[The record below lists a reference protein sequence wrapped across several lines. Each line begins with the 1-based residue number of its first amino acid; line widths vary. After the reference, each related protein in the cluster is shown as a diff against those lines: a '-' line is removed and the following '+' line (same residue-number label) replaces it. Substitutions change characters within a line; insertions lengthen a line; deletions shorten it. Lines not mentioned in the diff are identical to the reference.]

1 MGNAKLDDKAVFDGG
16 VFSGP
21 AADKDKGDRATA
33 EGSFETKWVQQRS
46 AELATWRSV
55 EGFEEKWA
63 NGFTKV
69 DGRHAP
75 ADGIVSRRGYRRII
89 PDSGPGREWFED
101 RAEDLANIA
110 KEVLR
115 GRNATV
121 FEGRVLNPLMGRPK
135 RSIEELAEQFGRPTK
150 RIYKILDEC
159 RDQIAAYRRRKPL
172 ADDAKRFRPAH
183 VEYFDYRY
191 LGDIDERPGFRY
203 PVVFCGVREGYDVY
217 ADLLPQT
224 VGAPRLGTHWYVRRK

>member
-1 MGNAKLDDKAVFDGG
+1 MGNAKRDDRAVFDAGAL
-16 VFSGP
+16 SAP
-21 AADKDKGDRATA
+21 AADVGDRASA
-33 EGSFETKWVQQRS
+33 EKSFEADWRQKRS
-46 AELATWRSV
+46 ANLATRRTV
-55 EGFEEKWA
+55 EGFEEKRA

-69 DGRHAP
+69 DGRHVP

-89 PDSGPGREWFED
+89 PDSGPGAAWLEWRIE
-101 RAEDLANIA
+101 ELARVA

-135 RSIEELAEQFGRPTK
+135 RSVEDLAEQLGRPTK

-159 RDQIAAYRRRKPL
+159 RDQIAAYRRRKLPV
-172 ADDAKRFRPAH
+172 DDAKRIRPVHA
-183 VEYFDYRY
+183 EDLDYRY

-203 PVVFCGVREGYDVY
+203 PVVFCGVREGYDCY

-224 VGAPRLGTHWYVRRK
+224 DGAPRLGTHWYVRRK